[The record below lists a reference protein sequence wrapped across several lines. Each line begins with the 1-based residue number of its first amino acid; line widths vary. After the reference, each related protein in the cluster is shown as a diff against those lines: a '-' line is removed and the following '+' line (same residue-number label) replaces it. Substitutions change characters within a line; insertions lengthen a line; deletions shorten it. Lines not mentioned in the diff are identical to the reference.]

1 MSIYFFSR
9 KKFAN
14 RGFAEHATI
23 NSPTSFVGQWIAVV
37 HIGEMKKK
45 VSFRQENLKKDFHG
59 KKQWFLLIIWSRKNL
74 FCPCQ
79 RCLYF
84 LKLWV

>member
-59 KKQWFLLIIWSRKNL
+59 KRAMVSVNNMVKKKFILPMSTL
-74 FCPCQ
+74 FI
-79 RCLYF
+79 F
-84 LKLWV
+84 S

>member
-45 VSFRQENLKKDFHG
+45 GVLPTG
-59 KKQWFLLIIWSRKNL
+59 KPEKGFPWQKSNG
-74 FCPCQ
+74 FC
-79 RCLYF
+79 
-84 LKLWV
+84 